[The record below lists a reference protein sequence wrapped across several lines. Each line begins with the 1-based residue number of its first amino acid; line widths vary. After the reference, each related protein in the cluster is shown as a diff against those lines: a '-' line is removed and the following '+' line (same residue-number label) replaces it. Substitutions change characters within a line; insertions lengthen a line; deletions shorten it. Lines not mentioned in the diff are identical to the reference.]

1 MPDQP
6 ATAALTDDWRAGGF
20 ALYVHWPF
28 CAAKCPYCDFNSH
41 VAAAIDQPRWL
52 AAYRAEIARLGTELP
67 GRVLNSIFFGGG
79 TPSLMTPDT
88 VAGVIA
94 AAREA
99 WPFANDIEITLEANP
114 TSVETGRFRAFA
126 EGGVNRVS
134 MGVQALNDDDLRRL
148 GRMHSVAEARAA
160 FDIARD
166 CFTRV
171 SFDLIYARQDQ
182 DRAHWRRELSQALAK
197 HPRVFSPFYLSM
209 VRVGEATGMLEDVF
223 YRLFEHL
230 EFERYMREQ
239 VKSALRYP
247 MFVVAA
253 MIAAIVIVNLFVI
266 PAFAKVFAGFGAELP
281 LMTRLLL
288 GFSGFMVEYWPLLLA
303 VVVAAVF
310 AFRAWVGTAAG
321 RLAWD
326 RITLRLPI
334 AGKILHKAALSRFAR
349 SFALGQRS
357 GVPVMQAL
365 SNAAQTVDNV
375 HVARRIE
382 AMRESVER
390 GESLLRSAIGAGIF
404 TPVVLQ
410 MVAVGEESGAVDDMM
425 EEIGDMYRQEVEYE
439 LKTLGQQIEPIL
451 IVLLGILVLILAL
464 GIFLPMWDLGKVAI
478 KR

>member
-1 MPDQP
+1 MP
-6 ATAALTDDWRAGGF
+6 AFTYKARNAASELVEGALEGASAGAVADVLRGQGLVPVSIAEAQGRSEARGASGPGMSLFRAR
-20 ALYVHWPF
+20 V
-28 CAAKCPYCDFNSH
+28 SH
-41 VAAAIDQPRWL
+41 VDLLLFSRQMHTLLKSGVPILRALNGLQEAAINPELR
-52 AAYRAEIARLGTELP
+52 RVIGEIRE
-67 GRVLNSIFFGGG
+67 
-79 TPSLMTPDT
+79 SL
-88 VAGVIA
+88 
-94 AAREA
+94 
-99 WPFANDIEITLEANP
+99 
-114 TSVETGRFRAFA
+114 
-126 EGGVNRVS
+126 EGG
-134 MGVQALNDDDLRRL
+134 
-148 GRMHSVAEARAA
+148 
-160 FDIARD
+160 RD
-166 CFTRV
+166 
-171 SFDLIYARQDQ
+171 
-182 DRAHWRRELSQALAK
+182 LSQAMAR

-288 GFSGFMVEYWPLLLA
+288 GFSGFMLEFWPVLLA
-303 VVVAAVF
+303 VGLGAVF
-310 AFRAWVGTAAG
+310 GFRAWVGTASG
-321 RLAWD
+321 RVAWD
-326 RITLRLPI
+326 RFSLRIPI

-390 GESLLRSAIGAGIF
+390 GESLLRAALGAGIF

>member
-1 MPDQP
+1 MPAFTYKARNGAGDLIEGTLKGVSAGVVADQLRGQ
-6 ATAALTDDWRAGGF
+6 ALTPVSIVEAQGRPEARGATGVPGAGVTLFRARVSQVDLLLFSRQMHTLLKSGVPILR
-20 ALYVHWPF
+20 AL
-28 CAAKCPYCDFNSH
+28 NGLQE
-41 VAAAIDQPRWL
+41 AAINPELR
-52 AAYRAEIARLGTELP
+52 RVIGEIRE
-67 GRVLNSIFFGGG
+67 
-79 TPSLMTPDT
+79 SL
-88 VAGVIA
+88 
-94 AAREA
+94 
-99 WPFANDIEITLEANP
+99 
-114 TSVETGRFRAFA
+114 
-126 EGGVNRVS
+126 EGG
-134 MGVQALNDDDLRRL
+134 
-148 GRMHSVAEARAA
+148 
-160 FDIARD
+160 RD
-166 CFTRV
+166 
-171 SFDLIYARQDQ
+171 
-182 DRAHWRRELSQALAK
+182 LSQAMAR

-239 VKSALRYP
+239 VKTALRYP

-253 MIAAIVIVNLFVI
+253 MVAAIVIVNLFVI

-288 GFSGFMVEYWPLLLA
+288 GFSDFMVEFWPALLA
-303 VVVAAVF
+303 VGLGAVF
-310 AFRAWVGTAAG
+310 GFRAWVGTAAG

-326 RITLRLPI
+326 RLSLRIPI

-390 GESLLRSAIGAGIF
+390 GESLLRAAIGAGIF

>member
-1 MPDQP
+1 MP
-6 ATAALTDDWRAGGF
+6 AFTYKARNAASELVEGALEGASAGAVADVLRGQGLVPVSIAEAQGRSEARGASGPGMSLFRAR
-20 ALYVHWPF
+20 V
-28 CAAKCPYCDFNSH
+28 SH
-41 VAAAIDQPRWL
+41 VDLLLFSRQMHTLLKSGVPILRALNGLQEAAINPELR
-52 AAYRAEIARLGTELP
+52 RVIGEIRE
-67 GRVLNSIFFGGG
+67 
-79 TPSLMTPDT
+79 SL
-88 VAGVIA
+88 
-94 AAREA
+94 
-99 WPFANDIEITLEANP
+99 
-114 TSVETGRFRAFA
+114 
-126 EGGVNRVS
+126 EGG
-134 MGVQALNDDDLRRL
+134 
-148 GRMHSVAEARAA
+148 
-160 FDIARD
+160 RD
-166 CFTRV
+166 
-171 SFDLIYARQDQ
+171 
-182 DRAHWRRELSQALAK
+182 LSQAMAR

-288 GFSGFMVEYWPLLLA
+288 GFSGFMLEFWPVLLA
-303 VVVAAVF
+303 VGLGAVF
-310 AFRAWVGTAAG
+310 GFRAWVGTASG
-321 RLAWD
+321 RVAWD
-326 RITLRLPI
+326 RFSLRIPI

-390 GESLLRSAIGAGIF
+390 GESLLRAALGAGIF

-439 LKTLGQQIEPIL
+439 LKMLGQQIEPIL

>member
-1 MPDQP
+1 MPTYTYK
-6 ATAALTDDWRAGGF
+6 ARNAAGQLAEGALEGASAG
-20 ALYVHWPF
+20 A
-28 CAAKCPYCDFNSH
+28 
-41 VAAAIDQPRWL
+41 VADVLRGQGMTPVSIL
-52 AAYRAEIARLGTELP
+52 AAP
-67 GRVLNSIFFGGG
+67 GREASKAASANV
-79 TPSLMTPDT
+79 SLFRQKVSHIDLLLFSRQMHTLLKS
-88 VAGVIA
+88 GVPIMRALSSLQDA
-94 AAREA
+94 ATNHEMKRVIGEIRES
-99 WPFANDIEITLEANP
+99 L
-114 TSVETGRFRAFA
+114 
-126 EGGVNRVS
+126 EGG
-134 MGVQALNDDDLRRL
+134 
-148 GRMHSVAEARAA
+148 
-160 FDIARD
+160 
-166 CFTRV
+166 
-171 SFDLIYARQDQ
+171 
-182 DRAHWRRELSQALAK
+182 RELSQALAK

>member
-1 MPDQP
+1 MPAFTYKARNGAGDLIEGTLEGVSAGVVADQLRGQ
-6 ATAALTDDWRAGGF
+6 ALTPVSIVEAQGRPEARGATGVPGAGVTLFRARVSQVDLLLFSRQMHTLLKSGVPILR
-20 ALYVHWPF
+20 AL
-28 CAAKCPYCDFNSH
+28 NGLQE
-41 VAAAIDQPRWL
+41 AAINPELR
-52 AAYRAEIARLGTELP
+52 RVIGEIRE
-67 GRVLNSIFFGGG
+67 
-79 TPSLMTPDT
+79 SL
-88 VAGVIA
+88 
-94 AAREA
+94 
-99 WPFANDIEITLEANP
+99 
-114 TSVETGRFRAFA
+114 
-126 EGGVNRVS
+126 EGG
-134 MGVQALNDDDLRRL
+134 
-148 GRMHSVAEARAA
+148 
-160 FDIARD
+160 RD
-166 CFTRV
+166 
-171 SFDLIYARQDQ
+171 
-182 DRAHWRRELSQALAK
+182 LSQAMAR

-239 VKSALRYP
+239 VKTALRYP

-253 MIAAIVIVNLFVI
+253 MVAAIVIVNLFVL

-288 GFSGFMVEYWPLLLA
+288 GFSDFMVEFWPALLA
-303 VVVAAVF
+303 VGLGAVF
-310 AFRAWVGTAAG
+310 GFRAWVGTAAG

-326 RITLRLPI
+326 RLSLRIPI

-390 GESLLRSAIGAGIF
+390 GESLLRAAIGAGIF